1 MKKVTCPTWYQDAEL
16 LLIAAAGLEKLLRAK
31 KANIGPTTSGGVIQ
45 VSKNRGRSPGTSQP
59 ERWVLQN
66 SEEIAKVQKFLN
78 LIGSI
83 ELTWLE
89 AIILFHHY
97 YRGVSLA
104 DAASVAGCH
113 VRDAQ
118 SARDNLIRK
127 VAARLGYI

>member
-1 MKKVTCPTWYQDAEL
+1 MPDLAPGRRT
-16 LLIAAAGLEKLLRAK
+16 LLIAAAGLRNYYEQ

-59 ERWVLQN
+59 ERWVLQKRR
-66 SEEIAKVQKFLN
+66 IAKVQKFLN

-97 YRGVSLA
+97 YRELV
-104 DAASVAGCH
+104 
-113 VRDAQ
+113 
-118 SARDNLIRK
+118 
-127 VAARLGYI
+127 